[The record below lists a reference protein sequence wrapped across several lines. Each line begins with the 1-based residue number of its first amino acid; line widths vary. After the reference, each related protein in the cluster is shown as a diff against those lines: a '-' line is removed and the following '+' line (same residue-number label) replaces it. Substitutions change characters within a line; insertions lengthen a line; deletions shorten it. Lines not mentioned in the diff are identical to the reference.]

1 MCTMSR
7 QCPSMSGHT
16 RNDQYFCTSII
27 GGAQTTTQNYNGCL
41 CLPLLQY
48 YTELKNVQCT
58 LVSMVE
64 SPQNVSKTTKLDYNG
79 CLCLPLL
86 HLTRNTHTSI
96 KVKGRE
102 LPPVLSQGRE
112 REREGEFYYL
122 IYINI
127 FKLSCIR
134 ILHSLSLAHR
144 DGTGYTAH
152 RVNCKERQ
160 KNRVEEIRREKK
172 RQIHMDSLVNKSPLS
187 TTHNTD
193 QKMNPRWLNVYLSKS

>member
-1 MCTMSR
+1 MTEVQL
-7 QCPSMSGHT
+7 QCV
-16 RNDQYFCTSII
+16 QY
-27 GGAQTTTQNYNGCL
+27 N
-41 CLPLLQY
+41 

-112 REREGEFYYL
+112 REREREGEFYYL

-127 FKLSCIR
+127 LKLSCIH

-152 RVNCKERQ
+152 RVNCKGEHCINIERG
-160 KNRVEEIRREKK
+160 RIVG
-172 RQIHMDSLVNKSPLS
+172 
-187 TTHNTD
+187 
-193 QKMNPRWLNVYLSKS
+193 